1 MLDVFSTENLST
13 HHKILLGLKDQFD
26 LHNLLYFFYE
36 NKTCILRLVFLLM
49 LFGESWSNS
58 YFED

>member
-49 LFGESWSNS
+49 LFGES
-58 YFED
+58 